1 MDYANVKQDDK
12 TLNFLTGIPSDSLFQ
27 WVLSLI
33 RSDGPSILKS
43 FTMDNHLLLILM
55 KLKLGASNRDLS
67 LRFNIK
73 EEYVSKIVRTW
84 LPKLANVFAKLIIW
98 PEREALRENLP
109 TCFTSFK
116 NYVCIIDYTEIYI
129 ERPLNLNARAQTFSN
144 YKSHNTIKYLIG
156 ITPAGAVSFLSAG
169 WGGRASDKEITLK
182 SGFLDKLTHGDCVLA
197 DRGFLVEEELATRGA
212 VLRIPAFTRGKKQM
226 TAKDIDI
233 SRQIARQ
240 NSCTACY
247 WPLKKVQNFKHYNSY
262 CPS

>member
-73 EEYVSKIVRTW
+73 EEYMSKIVRTW
-84 LPKLANVFAKLIIW
+84 LPKLASVFAKLIIW

-116 NYVCIIDYTEIYI
+116 NYVCIIDCTEIYI

-169 WGGRASDKEITLK
+169 WGGRASDKEITL
-182 SGFLDKLTHGDCVLA
+182 
-197 DRGFLVEEELATRGA
+197 
-212 VLRIPAFTRGKKQM
+212 
-226 TAKDIDI
+226 
-233 SRQIARQ
+233 
-240 NSCTACY
+240 
-247 WPLKKVQNFKHYNSY
+247 
-262 CPS
+262 

>member
-1 MDYANVKQDDK
+1 M
-12 TLNFLTGIPSDSLFQ
+12 
-27 WVLSLI
+27 
-33 RSDGPSILKS
+33 
-43 FTMDNHLLLILM
+43 
-55 KLKLGASNRDLS
+55 
-67 LRFNIK
+67 
-73 EEYVSKIVRTW
+73 SKIVRTW
-84 LPKLANVFAKLIIW
+84 LPKLSNVFTKLIIW

-116 NYVCIIDYTEIYI
+116 NYVCIIDCTEIYI

-197 DRGFLVEEELATRGA
+197 DQGFLVEEELATRGA
-212 VLRIPAFTRGKKQM
+212 LLCIPVFTRGKKQM

-233 SRQIARQ
+233 SRQIAHVRIHVERVIGR
-240 NSCTACY
+240 
-247 WPLKKVQNFKHYNSY
+247 LKKFKILNTTIPIAQVDLTDNIMVSIAGII
-262 CPS
+262 SLNTTVVNK